1 MESDVLILQVD
12 PSDPVYKLIEITS
25 PPSYEGRY
33 IFNPNP
39 FKITFK
45 EKDIE
50 GFRWVFHFIQDNP
63 ESNTESRKH
72 IESDLDL
79 VLDCFLIRSSN
90 LPYEIYSFVSA
101 YIASISH
108 LFNKGIYCHKINSKY
123 WYAPKEEKERIVAFA
138 EKVWKH
144 LVDDKKEVIMYLK

>member
-1 MESDVLILQVD
+1 MLILQVD
-12 PSDPVYKLIEITS
+12 PNDPGYKLTEIAS

-33 IFNPNP
+33 VFNPNP

-45 EKDIE
+45 EKDTE
-50 GFRWVFHFIQDNP
+50 GFRYIFHFTQANP
-63 ESNTESRKH
+63 ESAIESRKH

-90 LPYEIYSFVSA
+90 LPYEIYSFVEP
-101 YIASISH
+101 YIASISK
-108 LFNKGIYCHKINSKY
+108 LFNRGKYCHKMDSKY
-123 WYAPKEEKERIVAFA
+123 WPASKEKKEMIALA

-144 LVDDKKEVIMYLK
+144 LVDDKKEVIIYLK